1 MTDAYLFICADCVTE
16 QFLSEQIVASGS
28 ARQCM
33 SCGQEGQKCWALEAL
48 AARVRAVFDAQYCL
62 REGVAPTAVVENLT
76 GLSDSICEEILDRW
90 SDIACLDDGDLAD
103 EDAYGADAYGP
114 DAYGPGAYGPDAY
127 GPGACQAEDG
137 IDADAIALQW
147 QKIRE
152 ALLPLAP
159 ALPDRLAA

>member
-33 SCGQEGQKCWALEAL
+33 SCGQEGQKCWPLEAL
-48 AARVRAVFDAQYCL
+48 ADRVRAVFDAQYCL

-90 SDIACLDDGDLAD
+90 SDSTCLDDADLVD
-103 EDAYGADAYGP
+103 EDAYGADAYGSDAYGS
-114 DAYGPGAYGPDAY
+114 DAYGPD
-127 GPGACQAEDG
+127 ACQAEDG